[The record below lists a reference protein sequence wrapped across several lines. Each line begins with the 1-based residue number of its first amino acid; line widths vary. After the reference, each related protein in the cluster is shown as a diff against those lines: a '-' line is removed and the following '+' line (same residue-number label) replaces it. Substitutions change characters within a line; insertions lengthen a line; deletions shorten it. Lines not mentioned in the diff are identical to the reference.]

1 MFSFSFKNRIAFN
14 YIVSGSILIAI
25 VFLFI
30 YSIVKFSVNKHVNE
44 EIQEELYK
52 HLDDVSTDSND
63 TYLIQVDQWRAREH
77 NSISVNPVF
86 VEFYDNNKEIID
98 KSPNLKSSNLKLF
111 PDSNNEFIDTKLNN
125 IPVRQIQ
132 TAIINNN
139 QVVGYLVVAMSLEDF
154 EIVQILKNILLVTF
168 PIILILLFL
177 IARFFAGRSIKPVR
191 TIIET
196 SNQITKDNLQ
206 TRIPLPQNKDEL
218 YVLSENINNL
228 LSRIENAIDREKQF
242 TSDASHELR
251 TPLAVIKGTMEV
263 LIRKPRNQ
271 QEYEEKIQFCISEVD
286 RLNHMVDQLL
296 LLARFE
302 NQKQNVKQETI
313 YLNALVLD
321 NLTRFSEK
329 SESKKLK
336 IKTEFTEDYYL
347 VCDNYLVSIIIS
359 NLISNAIKY
368 SNPNGEIAIELGKK
382 NNEVTFSITDF
393 GVGIAKNDLD
403 KIFNSFYR
411 SDVSNHPEIKG
422 TGLGLSIVKR
432 LCDLLKL
439 EIAVESNLN
448 QGTKFV
454 LNFPSSKIKK
464 LLSFSLFIFFTFVL

>member
-30 YSIVKFSVNKHVNE
+30 YNIVKYSVNKHVNE
-44 EIQEELYK
+44 EIQEELFK

-86 VEFYDNNKEIID
+86 VQFYDNNKEVID
-98 KSPNLKSSNLKLF
+98 KSPNLKNSNLKLF
-111 PDSNNEFIDTKLNN
+111 NDSNNIFIDTKLND
-125 IPVRQIQ
+125 IPLRQIQ
-132 TAIINNN
+132 TAIINKGE
-139 QVVGYLVVAMSLEDF
+139 VVGYLVVAMSLEDF
-154 EIVQILKNILLVTF
+154 EIVLILKNILLITF
-168 PIILILLFL
+168 PLILILLFL

-191 TIIET
+191 TIIDT
-196 SNQITKDNLQ
+196 SSQITKDNLQ

-218 YVLSENINNL
+218 YVLSQNINNL
-228 LSRIENAIDREKQF
+228 LNRIESAIDREKQF

-271 QEYEEKIQFCISEVD
+271 QEYEEKILFCISEVD

-313 YLNALVLD
+313 YLNALILD

-329 SESKKLK
+329 TENKK
-336 IKTEFTEDYYL
+336 IKIVADFTEDFY
-347 VCDNYLVSIIIS
+347 VQSDNYLVSIIFS

-368 SNPNGEIAIELGKK
+368 SNDNGKIELKLEK
-382 NNEVTFSITDF
+382 TSTDIIF
-393 GVGIAKNDLD
+393 TIADNGVGISEQDLN

-411 SDVSNHPEIKG
+411 SDVTNHPDIKG

-432 LCDLLKL
+432 LCDLLK
-439 EIAVESNLN
+439 IKISVESKINEK
-448 QGTKFV
+448 TKFT
-454 LNFPSSKIKK
+454 LI
-464 LLSFSLFIFFTFVL
+464 FSLAKLK

>member
-454 LNFPSSKIKK
+454 LNFPSSKIK
-464 LLSFSLFIFFTFVL
+464 

>member
-30 YSIVKFSVNKHVNE
+30 YNIVKYSVNKHVNE
-44 EIQEELYK
+44 EIQEELLK

-86 VEFYDNNKEIID
+86 VQFYDNNKEVID
-98 KSPNLKSSNLKLF
+98 KSPNLKNSNLKLF
-111 PDSNNEFIDTKLNN
+111 NDSNNIFIDTKLND
-125 IPVRQIQ
+125 IPLRQIQ
-132 TAIINNN
+132 TAIINKGE
-139 QVVGYLVVAMSLEDF
+139 VIGYLVVAMSLEDF
-154 EIVQILKNILLVTF
+154 EIVLILKNILLITF
-168 PIILILLFL
+168 PLILILLFL

-191 TIIET
+191 TIIDT
-196 SNQITKDNLQ
+196 SSQITKDNLQ
-206 TRIPLPQNKDEL
+206 TRIPLPKNKDEL

-228 LSRIENAIDREKQF
+228 LNRIESAIDREKQF

-271 QEYEEKIQFCISEVD
+271 QEYEEKILFCISEVD

-313 YLNALVLD
+313 YLNALILD

-329 SESKKLK
+329 TENKK
-336 IKTEFTEDYYL
+336 IKIVADFTEDFY
-347 VCDNYLVSIIIS
+347 VQSDNYLVSIIFS

-368 SNPNGEIAIELGKK
+368 SNDNGKIELKLEK
-382 NNEVTFSITDF
+382 TSTDLIF
-393 GVGIAKNDLD
+393 TIADNGVGISEQDLN

-411 SDVSNHPEIKG
+411 SDVTNHPDIKG

-432 LCDLLKL
+432 LCDLLK
-439 EIAVESNLN
+439 IKISVESKINEK
-448 QGTKFV
+448 TKFT
-454 LNFPSSKIKK
+454 LI
-464 LLSFSLFIFFTFVL
+464 FSLAKLK

>member
-30 YSIVKFSVNKHVNE
+30 YNIVKYSVNKHVNE
-44 EIQEELYK
+44 EIQEELLK

-86 VEFYDNNKEIID
+86 VQFYDNNKEVID
-98 KSPNLKSSNLKLF
+98 KSPNLKNSNLKLF
-111 PDSNNEFIDTKLNN
+111 NDSNNIFIDTKLND
-125 IPVRQIQ
+125 IPLRQIQ
-132 TAIINNN
+132 TAIINKGE
-139 QVVGYLVVAMSLEDF
+139 VVGYLVVAMSLEDF
-154 EIVQILKNILLVTF
+154 EIVLILKNILLITF
-168 PIILILLFL
+168 PLILILLFL

-191 TIIET
+191 TIIDT
-196 SNQITKDNLQ
+196 SSQITKDNLQ
-206 TRIPLPQNKDEL
+206 TRIPLPKNKDEL

-228 LSRIENAIDREKQF
+228 LNRIENAIDREKQF

-313 YLNALVLD
+313 YLNALILD

-329 SESKKLK
+329 TENKK
-336 IKTEFTEDYYL
+336 IKIVADFTEDFY
-347 VCDNYLVSIIIS
+347 VQSDNYLVSIIFS

-368 SNPNGEIAIELGKK
+368 SNDNGKIELKLEK
-382 NNEVTFSITDF
+382 TSTDIIF
-393 GVGIAKNDLD
+393 TIADNGVGISEQDLN

-411 SDVSNHPEIKG
+411 SDVTNHPDIKG

-432 LCDLLKL
+432 LCDLLK
-439 EIAVESNLN
+439 IKISVESRINEK
-448 QGTKFV
+448 TKFT
-454 LNFPSSKIKK
+454 LI
-464 LLSFSLFIFFTFVL
+464 FSLAKLK

>member
-30 YSIVKFSVNKHVNE
+30 YNIVKYSVNKHVNE

-86 VEFYDNNKEIID
+86 VEFYDNNKLLID

-132 TAIINNN
+132 TAITNKDE
-139 QVVGYLVVAMSLEDF
+139 VVGYLVVAMSLEDF
-154 EIVQILKNILLVTF
+154 EIVLILKNILLITF
-168 PIILILLFL
+168 PLILILLFL

-196 SNQITKDNLQ
+196 SSQITKDNLQ

-218 YVLSENINNL
+218 FVLSENINNL
-228 LSRIENAIDREKQF
+228 LSRIENTIDREKQF

-329 SESKKLK
+329 SENKKLK
-336 IKTEFTEDYYL
+336 IKTQFSEDYYL
-347 VCDNYLVSIIIS
+347 ISDNYLVSIIIS

-368 SNPNGEIAIELGKK
+368 SNPNGEIAIELGKT
-382 NNEVTFSITDF
+382 NDVVTFSITDY

-439 EIAVESNLN
+439 EITVESKLN

-454 LNFPSSKIKK
+454 LNFPLSKLK
-464 LLSFSLFIFFTFVL
+464 

>member
-30 YSIVKFSVNKHVNE
+30 YNIVKYSVNKHVNE
-44 EIQEELYK
+44 EIQEELLK

-86 VEFYDNNKEIID
+86 VQFYDNNKEVID
-98 KSPNLKSSNLKLF
+98 KSPNLKNSNLKLF
-111 PDSNNEFIDTKLNN
+111 NDSNNIFIDTKLND
-125 IPVRQIQ
+125 IPLRQIQ
-132 TAIINNN
+132 TAIINKGE
-139 QVVGYLVVAMSLEDF
+139 VVGYLVVAMSLEDF
-154 EIVQILKNILLVTF
+154 EIVLILKNILLITF
-168 PIILILLFL
+168 PLILILLFL

-191 TIIET
+191 TIIDT
-196 SNQITKDNLQ
+196 SSQITKDNLQ
-206 TRIPLPQNKDEL
+206 TRIPLPKNKDEL

-228 LSRIENAIDREKQF
+228 LNRIESAIDREKQF

-313 YLNALVLD
+313 YLNALILD
-321 NLTRFSEK
+321 NLTRFSDK
-329 SESKKLK
+329 TESKKLK
-336 IKTEFTEDYYL
+336 IIADFTDDYYIQS
-347 VCDNYLVSIIIS
+347 DNYLVSIIFS

-368 SNPNGEIAIELGKK
+368 SHDNGEIVLRLEQTPMEMVFTIAD
-382 NNEVTFSITDF
+382 N
-393 GVGIAKNDLD
+393 GVGISEQDLN

-411 SDVSNHPEIKG
+411 SDVTNHPDIKG

-432 LCDLLKL
+432 LCDLLK
-439 EIAVESNLN
+439 IKISVESKINEK
-448 QGTKFV
+448 TKFT
-454 LNFPSSKIKK
+454 LI
-464 LLSFSLFIFFTFVL
+464 FSLAKLK

>member
-30 YSIVKFSVNKHVNE
+30 YNIVKYSVNKHVNE
-44 EIQEELYK
+44 EIQEELFK

-77 NSISVNPVF
+77 NSIRVNPVF
-86 VEFYDNNKEIID
+86 VQFYDNNKEVID
-98 KSPNLKSSNLKLF
+98 KSPNLKDSNLKLF
-111 PDSNNEFIDTKLNN
+111 NDSNNIFIDTKLND
-125 IPVRQIQ
+125 IPLRQIQ
-132 TAIINNN
+132 TAIINKGE
-139 QVVGYLVVAMSLEDF
+139 VVGYLVVAMSLEDF
-154 EIVQILKNILLVTF
+154 EIVLILKNILLITF
-168 PIILILLFL
+168 PLILILLFL

-191 TIIET
+191 TIIDT
-196 SNQITKDNLQ
+196 SSQITKDNLQ

-218 YVLSENINNL
+218 YVLSRNINNL
-228 LSRIENAIDREKQF
+228 LNRIENAIDREKQF

-271 QEYEEKIQFCISEVD
+271 QEYEEKILFCISEVD

-313 YLNALVLD
+313 YLNALILD

-329 SESKKLK
+329 TENKK
-336 IKTEFTEDYYL
+336 IKIVADFTEDFY
-347 VCDNYLVSIIIS
+347 VQSDNYLVSIIFS

-368 SNPNGEIAIELGKK
+368 SNDNGKIELKLEK
-382 NNEVTFSITDF
+382 TSTDLIFTITDN
-393 GVGIAKNDLD
+393 GVGISEQDLN

-411 SDVSNHPEIKG
+411 SDVTNHPDIKG

-432 LCDLLKL
+432 LCDLLK
-439 EIAVESNLN
+439 IKISVESKINEK
-448 QGTKFV
+448 TKFT
-454 LNFPSSKIKK
+454 LI
-464 LLSFSLFIFFTFVL
+464 FSLAKLK

>member
-1 MFSFSFKNRIAFN
+1 MLSFSFKNRIAFN

-30 YSIVKFSVNKHVNE
+30 YNIVKYSVNKHVNE

-86 VEFYDNNKEIID
+86 VEFYDNNKLLID

-132 TAIINNN
+132 TAIINKGE
-139 QVVGYLVVAMSLEDF
+139 VVGYLVVAMSLEDF
-154 EIVQILKNILLVTF
+154 EIVMILKNILLITF
-168 PIILILLFL
+168 PLILILLFL

-228 LSRIENAIDREKQF
+228 LNRIESAIDREKQF

-302 NQKQNVKQETI
+302 NQKQNVKQESI
-313 YLNALVLD
+313 YLNALILD
-321 NLTRFSEK
+321 NLTRFSDK
-329 SESKKLK
+329 TESKKLK
-336 IKTEFTEDYYL
+336 IKADFTDDYYIQS
-347 VCDNYLVSIIIS
+347 DNYLVSIIFS

-368 SNPNGEIAIELGKK
+368 SYDNGEIVLQLEKTSTEIIFTVSD
-382 NNEVTFSITDF
+382 N
-393 GVGIAKNDLD
+393 GIGISEQDLN

-448 QGTKFV
+448 KGTKFV
-454 LNFPSSKIKK
+454 LNFPLSKLK
-464 LLSFSLFIFFTFVL
+464 

>member
-1 MFSFSFKNRIAFN
+1 MLSFSFKNRIAFN

-30 YSIVKFSVNKHVNE
+30 YNIVKFSVNKHVNE

-139 QVVGYLVVAMSLEDF
+139 QIVGYLVVAMSLEDF

-196 SNQITKDNLQ
+196 SSQITKDNLQ

-271 QEYEEKIQFCISEVD
+271 QEYEEKIQFCISEVN

-313 YLNALVLD
+313 YLNALILD

-329 SESKKLK
+329 SENKKLK
-336 IKTEFTEDYYL
+336 IKAEFTEDYYL
-347 VCDNYLVSIIIS
+347 ISDNYLVSIIIS

-382 NNEVTFSITDF
+382 NDEVTFSITDY

-439 EIAVESNLN
+439 EIAVESNLS
-448 QGTKFV
+448 QGTTF
-454 LNFPSSKIKK
+454 I
-464 LLSFSLFIFFTFVL
+464 LSFPLAKLK

>member
-30 YSIVKFSVNKHVNE
+30 YNIVKYSVNKHVND
-44 EIQEELYK
+44 EIQEELLK

-86 VEFYDNNKEIID
+86 VQFYDNNKEVID
-98 KSPNLKSSNLKLF
+98 KSPNLKNSNLKLF
-111 PDSNNEFIDTKLNN
+111 NDSNNIFIDTKLND
-125 IPVRQIQ
+125 IPLRQIQ
-132 TAIINNN
+132 TAIINKGE
-139 QVVGYLVVAMSLEDF
+139 VIGYLVVAMSLEDF
-154 EIVQILKNILLVTF
+154 EIVLILKNILLITF
-168 PIILILLFL
+168 PLILILLFL
-177 IARFFAGRSIKPVR
+177 IARFFAGKSIKPVR
-191 TIIET
+191 TIIDT
-196 SNQITKDNLQ
+196 SSQITKDNLQ
-206 TRIPLPQNKDEL
+206 TRIPLPKNKDEL

-228 LSRIENAIDREKQF
+228 LNRIESAIDREKQF

-313 YLNALVLD
+313 YLNALILD

-329 SESKKLK
+329 TENKK
-336 IKTEFTEDYYL
+336 IKIIADFTEDFY
-347 VCDNYLVSIIIS
+347 VQSDNYLVSIIFS

-368 SNPNGEIAIELGKK
+368 SNDNGKIELKLEK
-382 NNEVTFSITDF
+382 TLTDIIF
-393 GVGIAKNDLD
+393 TIADNGVGISEQDLN

-411 SDVSNHPEIKG
+411 SDVTNHPDIKG

-432 LCDLLKL
+432 LCDLLRIK
-439 EIAVESNLN
+439 ISVESRINEK
-448 QGTKFV
+448 TKFI
-454 LNFPSSKIKK
+454 LQFSSAK
-464 LLSFSLFIFFTFVL
+464 LK

>member
-30 YSIVKFSVNKHVNE
+30 YNIVKYSVNKHVNE
-44 EIQEELYK
+44 EIQEELFK

-77 NSISVNPVF
+77 NSIRVNPVF
-86 VEFYDNNKEIID
+86 VQFYDNNKEVID
-98 KSPNLKSSNLKLF
+98 KSPNLKDSNLKLF
-111 PDSNNEFIDTKLNN
+111 NDSNNIFIDTKLND
-125 IPVRQIQ
+125 IPLRQIQ
-132 TAIINNN
+132 TAIINKGE
-139 QVVGYLVVAMSLEDF
+139 VVGYLVVAMSLEDF
-154 EIVQILKNILLVTF
+154 EIVLILKNILLITF
-168 PIILILLFL
+168 PLILILLFL

-191 TIIET
+191 TIIDT
-196 SNQITKDNLQ
+196 SSQITKDNLQ

-218 YVLSENINNL
+218 YVLSQNINNL
-228 LSRIENAIDREKQF
+228 LNRIESAIDREKQF

-271 QEYEEKIQFCISEVD
+271 QEYEEKILFCISEVD

-313 YLNALVLD
+313 YLNALILD

-329 SESKKLK
+329 TENKK
-336 IKTEFTEDYYL
+336 IKIVTDFKEDFY
-347 VCDNYLVSIIIS
+347 VQSDNYLISIIFS

-368 SNPNGEIAIELGKK
+368 SNDNGKIELKLEK
-382 NNEVTFSITDF
+382 TSTDIIF
-393 GVGIAKNDLD
+393 TIADNGVGISEQDLN

-411 SDVSNHPEIKG
+411 SDVTNHPDIKG

-432 LCDLLKL
+432 LCDLLRIK
-439 EIAVESNLN
+439 ISVESRINEK
-448 QGTKFV
+448 TKFI
-454 LNFPSSKIKK
+454 LQFPSAK
-464 LLSFSLFIFFTFVL
+464 LK

>member
-30 YSIVKFSVNKHVNE
+30 YNIVKYSVNKHVNE
-44 EIQEELYK
+44 EIQEELLK

-86 VEFYDNNKEIID
+86 VQFYDNNKEVID
-98 KSPNLKSSNLKLF
+98 KSPNLKNSNLKLF
-111 PDSNNEFIDTKLNN
+111 NDSNNIFIDTKLND
-125 IPVRQIQ
+125 IPLRQIQ
-132 TAIINNN
+132 TAIINKGE
-139 QVVGYLVVAMSLEDF
+139 VVGYLVVAMSLEDF
-154 EIVQILKNILLVTF
+154 EIVLILKNILLITF
-168 PIILILLFL
+168 PLILILLFL
-177 IARFFAGRSIKPVR
+177 IARFFAGKSIKPVR
-191 TIIET
+191 TIIDT
-196 SNQITKDNLQ
+196 SSQITKDNLQ
-206 TRIPLPQNKDEL
+206 TRIPLPKNKDEL

-228 LSRIENAIDREKQF
+228 LNRIESAIDREKQF

-313 YLNALVLD
+313 YLNALILD
-321 NLTRFSEK
+321 NLTRFSDK
-329 SESKKLK
+329 TESKKLK
-336 IKTEFTEDYYL
+336 IIADFTDDYYIQS
-347 VCDNYLVSIIIS
+347 DNYLVSIIFS

-368 SNPNGEIAIELGKK
+368 SHDNGEIVLRLEQTPMEMVFTIAD
-382 NNEVTFSITDF
+382 N
-393 GVGIAKNDLD
+393 GVGISEQDLN

-411 SDVSNHPEIKG
+411 SDVTNHPDIKG

-432 LCDLLKL
+432 LCDLLK
-439 EIAVESNLN
+439 IKISVESKINEK
-448 QGTKFV
+448 TKFI
-454 LNFPSSKIKK
+454 LQFSSAK
-464 LLSFSLFIFFTFVL
+464 LK

>member
-30 YSIVKFSVNKHVNE
+30 YNIVKYSVNKHVNE
-44 EIQEELYK
+44 EIQEELFK

-86 VEFYDNNKEIID
+86 VQFYDNNKEVID
-98 KSPNLKSSNLKLF
+98 KSPNLKDSNLKLF
-111 PDSNNEFIDTKLNN
+111 NDSNNIFIDTKLND
-125 IPVRQIQ
+125 IPLRQIQ
-132 TAIINNN
+132 TAIINKGE
-139 QVVGYLVVAMSLEDF
+139 VVGYLVVAMSLEDF
-154 EIVQILKNILLVTF
+154 EIVLILKNILLITF
-168 PIILILLFL
+168 PLILILLFL
-177 IARFFAGRSIKPVR
+177 IARFFAGKSIKPVR
-191 TIIET
+191 TIIDT
-196 SNQITKDNLQ
+196 SSKITKDNLQ
-206 TRIPLPQNKDEL
+206 TRIPLPRNKDEL
-218 YVLSENINNL
+218 YVLSRNINNL
-228 LSRIENAIDREKQF
+228 LNRIESAIDREKQF

-271 QEYEEKIQFCISEVD
+271 QEYEEKILFCISEVD

-313 YLNALVLD
+313 YLNALILD

-329 SESKKLK
+329 TENKK
-336 IKTEFTEDYYL
+336 IKIVTDFKEDFY
-347 VCDNYLVSIIIS
+347 VQSDNYLISIIFS

-368 SNPNGEIAIELGKK
+368 SNDNGKIELKLEK
-382 NNEVTFSITDF
+382 TSTDLIF
-393 GVGIAKNDLD
+393 TIADNGVGISEQDLN

-411 SDVSNHPEIKG
+411 SDVTNHPDIKG

-432 LCDLLKL
+432 LCDLLK
-439 EIAVESNLN
+439 IKISVESKINEK
-448 QGTKFV
+448 TKFT
-454 LNFPSSKIKK
+454 LI
-464 LLSFSLFIFFTFVL
+464 FSLAKLK

>member
-30 YSIVKFSVNKHVNE
+30 YNIVKYSVNKHVNE
-44 EIQEELYK
+44 EIQEELFK

-77 NSISVNPVF
+77 NSIRVNPVF
-86 VEFYDNNKEIID
+86 VQFYDNNKEVID
-98 KSPNLKSSNLKLF
+98 KSPNLKNSNLKLF
-111 PDSNNEFIDTKLNN
+111 NNCNNIFIDTKLND
-125 IPVRQIQ
+125 IPLRQIQ
-132 TAIINNN
+132 TAIINKGE
-139 QVVGYLVVAMSLEDF
+139 VVGYLVVAMSLEDF
-154 EIVQILKNILLVTF
+154 EIVLILKNILLITF
-168 PIILILLFL
+168 PLILILLFL

-191 TIIET
+191 TIIDT
-196 SNQITKDNLQ
+196 SSQITKDNLQ

-218 YVLSENINNL
+218 YVLSQNINNL
-228 LSRIENAIDREKQF
+228 LNRIESAIDREKQF

-251 TPLAVIKGTMEV
+251 TPLALIKGTMEV

-271 QEYEEKIQFCISEVD
+271 QEYEEKILFCISEVD

-313 YLNALVLD
+313 YLNALILD

-329 SESKKLK
+329 TENKK
-336 IKTEFTEDYYL
+336 IKIVADFTEDFY
-347 VCDNYLVSIIIS
+347 VQSDNYLVSIIFS

-368 SNPNGEIAIELGKK
+368 SNDNGKIELKLEK
-382 NNEVTFSITDF
+382 TSTDIIF
-393 GVGIAKNDLD
+393 TIADNGVGISEQDLNKNFQFFL
-403 KIFNSFYR
+403 IVLTLPIILY
-411 SDVSNHPEIKG
+411 IKG

-432 LCDLLKL
+432 LCDLLRIK
-439 EIAVESNLN
+439 ISVESRINEK
-448 QGTKFV
+448 TKFI
-454 LNFPSSKIKK
+454 LQFPSAK
-464 LLSFSLFIFFTFVL
+464 LK

>member
-30 YSIVKFSVNKHVNE
+30 YNIVKYSVNKHVNE
-44 EIQEELYK
+44 EIQEELLK

-86 VEFYDNNKEIID
+86 VQFYDNNKEVID
-98 KSPNLKSSNLKLF
+98 KSPNLKNSNLKLF
-111 PDSNNEFIDTKLNN
+111 NDSNNIFIDTKLND
-125 IPVRQIQ
+125 IPLRQIQ
-132 TAIINNN
+132 TAIINKGE
-139 QVVGYLVVAMSLEDF
+139 VIGYLVVAMSLEDF
-154 EIVQILKNILLVTF
+154 EIVLILKNILLITF
-168 PIILILLFL
+168 PLILILLFL
-177 IARFFAGRSIKPVR
+177 IARFFAGKSIKPVR
-191 TIIET
+191 TIIDT
-196 SNQITKDNLQ
+196 SSQITKDNLQ
-206 TRIPLPQNKDEL
+206 TRIPLPKNKDEL

-228 LSRIENAIDREKQF
+228 LNRIESAIDREKQF

-313 YLNALVLD
+313 YLNALILD

-329 SESKKLK
+329 TENKK
-336 IKTEFTEDYYL
+336 IKIIADFTEDFY
-347 VCDNYLVSIIIS
+347 VQSDNYLVSIIFS

-368 SNPNGEIAIELGKK
+368 SNDNGKIELKLEK
-382 NNEVTFSITDF
+382 NLTDIIF
-393 GVGIAKNDLD
+393 TIADNGVGISEQDLN

-411 SDVSNHPEIKG
+411 SDVTNHPDIKG

-432 LCDLLKL
+432 LCDLLK
-439 EIAVESNLN
+439 IKISVESKINEK
-448 QGTKFV
+448 TKFT
-454 LNFPSSKIKK
+454 LI
-464 LLSFSLFIFFTFVL
+464 FSLAKLK

>member
-1 MFSFSFKNRIAFN
+1 MTNFFSFSFRNRIAFN

-30 YSIVKFSVNKHVNE
+30 YHIVKYSVNQHINE

-52 HLDDVSTDSND
+52 HLDDVTTDSND

-86 VEFYDNNKEIID
+86 VEFYDNNKQLID
-98 KSPNLKSSNLKLF
+98 RSPNLNTSNLRLLDDSHNNLF
-111 PDSNNEFIDTKLNN
+111 INSTLNG

-132 TAIINNN
+132 TAIINKNK
-139 QVVGYLVVAMSLEDF
+139 VVGYLVIAMSLEDF
-154 EIVQILKNILLVTF
+154 EIVQILKNILLISF
-168 PIILILLFL
+168 PLILIILYL
-177 IARFFAGRSIKPVR
+177 IARFFAGKSIKPVS

-196 SNQITKDNLQ
+196 SSQITKDNLQ
-206 TRIPLPQNKDEL
+206 TRIPLPENKDEL
-218 YVLSENINNL
+218 YVLSQNINNL
-228 LSRIENAIDREKQF
+228 LDRVENAIEREKQF

-271 QEYEEKIQFCISEVD
+271 QEYEEKINFCITEVD

-302 NQKQNVKQETI
+302 NQKQNIKNESI

-321 NLTRFSEK
+321 NLARFSEK
-329 SESKKLK
+329 IEAKKLT
-336 IKTEFTEDYYL
+336 IKTNFTADYHL
-347 VCDNYLVSIIIS
+347 QSDNYLISIIVS

-368 SNPNGEIAIELGKK
+368 TENKGEITIGLSQNTNAILLSVAD
-382 NNEVTFSITDF
+382 N
-393 GVGIAKNDLD
+393 GIGISKMDLD
-403 KIFNSFYR
+403 KVFNSFYR
-411 SDVSNHPEIKG
+411 SDSTNQAKIKG

-432 LCDLLKL
+432 LCDLLKI
-439 EIAVESNLN
+439 EVSVSSELN
-448 QGTKFV
+448 AGTVF
-454 LNFPSSKIKK
+454 N
-464 LLSFSLFIFFTFVL
+464 LSFPLVKLK